1 MRAHEMYAYRHFSRN
16 VVGILALM
24 FILSGLIKFFGPAM
38 LPQTFADWGYPGWF
52 AYIVGLLEISG
63 GLLMLGQ
70 RSCFYG
76 ASLLALIMFGAF
88 FTHVLHGE
96 SMPAVVP
103 LAMMALLF
111 MVARLY
117 SEGVI
122 HQVERLLLWYE
133 LDGQENRYQH

>member
-1 MRAHEMYAYRHFSRN
+1 MRAHEMYAYRRFSRN

-24 FILSGLIKFFGPAM
+24 FIISGLIKFFGPAM
-38 LPQTFADWGYPGWF
+38 LPQTFADWGYPSWF
-52 AYIVGLLEISG
+52 AYIVGLLEIGG

-76 ASLLALIMFGAF
+76 ASVLALIMFGAF
-88 FTHVLHGE
+88 FTHVVHGE
-96 SMPAVVP
+96 SMQAVVP

-117 SEGVI
+117 SEGVV